1 MPHRILLN
9 DHQFLQ
15 EISEGNEKAF
25 EQLFRILAPAL
36 KPFVFRFTRCN
47 QSSQEI
53 IQDTFIRVWLNRD
66 KVSELSNIK
75 SWVFKFAA
83 NECLHYLRDKTI
95 HEKAVHKLSESL
107 EERSE
112 HTSQTVQLN
121 EIKSVIVAAIEKL
134 SPQRKLIYQLSRS
147 ENKTIPEISEQLSLS
162 PNTVKNSLVTSLK
175 LIRKHLDQNGYAFLA
190 FLFFYIKK

>member
-1 MPHRILLN
+1 MPHRALLN

-36 KPFVFRFTRCN
+36 KPFIFRFTKCS

-66 KVSELSNIK
+66 KVSEISNIK
-75 SWVFKFAA
+75 SWIFKFAA

-95 HEKAVHKLSESL
+95 HEKAVHKLSLNL
-107 EERSE
+107 EGRIE

-121 EIKSVIVAAIEKL
+121 EIKSIIVAAIEKL
-134 SPQRKLIYQLSRS
+134 SPQRKLIYQLSRT

-162 PNTVKNSLVTSLK
+162 PSTVKNSLVTSLK

-190 FLFFYIKK
+190 FLFFYMKK

>member
-1 MPHRILLN
+1 MPHRALLN

-15 EISEGNEKAF
+15 QISEGNEKAF
-25 EQLFRILAPAL
+25 EELFRALAPTL

-47 QSSQEI
+47 ESTQEI

-66 KVSELSNIK
+66 KVSEVSNIK

-95 HEKAVHKLSESL
+95 HEKAINQISG
-107 EERSE
+107 
-112 HTSQTVQLN
+112 SQELYTEYTHQTIQLN

-134 SPQRKLIYQLSRS
+134 SPQRKLIYQLSRA
-147 ENKTIPEISEQLSLS
+147 ENKTITEISEQLSLS
-162 PNTVKNSLVTSLK
+162 PSTVKNSLVTSLK
-175 LIRKHLDQNGYAFLA
+175 LIRKYLDQHGYAFLA
-190 FLFFYIKK
+190 FLFFYIEK

>member
-1 MPHRILLN
+1 MPHRVLLN

-66 KVSELSNIK
+66 KVSEVSNIK